1 MSEDKKV
8 IFSMVRVNKTTP
20 TGKHI
25 LKDIYLSFFY
35 GAKIGIIGN
44 NGAGKSTVMKI
55 IAGLDEAYQGE
66 VVWSDGYSVGYL
78 SQEPQLDESKTVR
91 QIVEEGTQEIVDVLK
106 EYEEINMKFMDEEI
120 LNDPDKMQKLMDRQ
134 AQVQDRIDALD
145 AWELDTKLSI
155 AMDALRCPP
164 DDQPISELSGGERR
178 RVALCRL
185 LLQQPDVLL
194 LDEPTNHLDAESI
207 DWLEQHLE
215 QYKGTVLCV
224 THDRYFLDNVAGWIL
239 ELDRGEGIPYEGNYA
254 SWLEQKSKRL
264 AQEEKQESKRK
275 KELDRELDWI
285 RQSPKGRRAKNKAR
299 INNYESMLSEGTK
312 EKDARLQIPIPNGP
326 RLGNKVIEASGL
338 NKAFGEKLLVE
349 NLSFQLPPAG
359 IVGIVGPNGAG
370 KTTLFRMVM
379 GEETPD
385 KGSIEVGET
394 VKIGY
399 VDQRHQDIDS
409 NKTVWEVV
417 SGGNE
422 QIEIGGQLF
431 NSRAYV
437 SKFNFNGSDQQKKCG
452 VLSGGERNRLHLAMT
467 LKTEANVLLLDEPTN
482 DIDVNTLRALEEGI
496 EGFAGCAVVISHDR
510 YFLDRICTH
519 ILAFEG
525 DSQAYWFEG
534 TYSEYEE
541 NRKKRLGDEGPKRIK
556 YRKLVRG

>member
-1 MSEDKKV
+1 MSDDKKV
-8 IFSMVRVNKTTP
+8 IFSMVKVNKTTP

-55 IAGLDEAYQGE
+55 IAGLDEAFQGD
-66 VVWSDGYSVGYL
+66 VVWADGYTVGYL
-78 SQEPQLDESKTVR
+78 SQEPELDESKTVR
-91 QIVEEGTQEIVDVLK
+91 EIVEEGTQEIVDVLK

-134 AQVQDRIDALD
+134 AAVQDKIDALD

-164 DDQPISELSGGERR
+164 DDQKISELSGGERR

-264 AQEEKQESKRK
+264 AQEEKHESKRR

-299 INNYESMLSEGTK
+299 INNYESMLAEGTK
-312 EKDARLQIPIPNGP
+312 EKDARLNIPIPNGP

-338 NKAFGEKLLVE
+338 TKAFGDKLLVE
-349 NLSFQLPPAG
+349 NLTFQLPPAG
-359 IVGIVGPNGAG
+359 IVGIIGPNGAG
-370 KTTLFRMVM
+370 KTTLFRMIM

-385 KGSIEVGET
+385 GGNIDMGET
-394 VKIGY
+394 VKVGY
-399 VDQRHQDIDS
+399 VDQRHADIDP

-422 QIEIGGQLF
+422 QVEIGGQLF

-437 SKFNFNGSDQQKKCG
+437 SKFNFNGADQQKKCG